1 MYLIT
6 YPLTHTTTT
15 EERVAKQNIL
25 FQKHKKILHNNEILY
40 QLAPFR
46 RICLGRGTNQGR
58 VNLTEPHILI
68 DQAVFLGQANNGKQ
82 GANNKWA
89 AQSEESREAHPDT
102 K

>member
-1 MYLIT
+1 M
-6 YPLTHTTTT
+6 
-15 EERVAKQNIL
+15 AKQT
-25 FQKHKKILHNNEILY
+25 FSFKYKKILHNNEIL

-46 RICLGRGTNQGR
+46 CICLARETNQGR